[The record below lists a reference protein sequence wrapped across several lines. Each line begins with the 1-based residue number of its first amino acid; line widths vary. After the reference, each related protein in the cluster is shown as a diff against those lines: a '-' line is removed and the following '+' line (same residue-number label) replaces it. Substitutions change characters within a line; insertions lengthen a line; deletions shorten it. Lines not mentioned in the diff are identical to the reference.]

1 MRKSTALR
9 RKSRFRFRWK
19 ARSRRLASLSVG
31 SKDIEV
37 IRNSVFFDERYYLET
52 NPDVREMGL
61 DAALHYL
68 AHGGLEGRD
77 PGPFFSTRA
86 YLARYPDVAEASL
99 NPLLHYEAHGRGE
112 NRGVL
117 PYSVKSRALP
127 RTKLTGC

>member
-1 MRKSTALR
+1 VEKYTASKKAL
-9 RKSRFRFRWK
+9 FRFPWK
-19 ARSRRLASLSVG
+19 ARSRRLASLSIS

-52 NPDVREMGL
+52 NPDVREMGQ

-68 AHGGLEGRD
+68 AHGALGGRD

-99 NPLLHYEAHGRGE
+99 NPLLHYEAHGRRE

-117 PYSVKSRALP
+117 PYLVKSRRLP
-127 RTKLTGC
+127 SDS